1 MEKVLFSEEQRFTQ
15 KWLWLLII
23 GATLISVVPTIVGIY
38 SQEIL
43 KKPWGNNPANTLAL
57 LLILFFEIFLMGGI
71 ILLFIKM
78 RLKVEIKTDS
88 LWFSLPPLARK
99 WRCIKNEEIERFE
112 VRKYRPVGEYG
123 GWGIKGN
130 NRNKAYNISGNVG
143 LQLYLKNGR
152 KILFGTQEGQSIEYA
167 MKKMMNVERLN

>member
-1 MEKVLFSEEQRFTQ
+1 MEKVIFSEEQRFTQ
-15 KWLWLLII
+15 RWLWLLII
-23 GATLISVVPTIVGIY
+23 GATLITVVPTIVGIY

-43 KKPWGNNPANTLAL
+43 KKPWGNNPAETGILFI
-57 LLILFFEIFLMGGI
+57 ILFFELIIMGGI
-71 ILLFIKM
+71 ILLIYKI

-88 LWFSLPPLARK
+88 LWFSFPPLARK
-99 WRCIKNEEIERFE
+99 WRCIKKEEINRFE

-123 GWGIKGN
+123 GWGIKGS

-152 KILFGTQEGQSIEYA
+152 RVLFGTQEGQAIEYA
-167 MKKMMNVERLN
+167 MKKMMNSERLE